1 MITAEVLED
10 FEPNFGLA
18 TYSCPLDIYT
28 ALPGMLL
35 MRSKRDEEDRCIWCM
50 MLPLFVGFIFSV
62 VAQIASLVYIY
73 VLIVEMKLERLEA
86 GVPACSGGDYFLRI
100 ICNCAC
106 FATIAQ
112 SLKESMNLR
121 TYIALMPKLNPE
133 HIPIL
138 KNINASF
145 VFRTVKHEVHDP
157 DESKF
162 EHDMECSKCKT
173 TPIVGNLYR
182 KCGGKFDIL
191 CENDFNAL
199 SDSEKLYFHKR
210 EIRKGES
217 LFFHKLIYGGITTG
231 MRCYMYLLFVL
242 KISIEIALLY
252 VGSAYI
258 LYADS
263 NENIILNA
271 LSLTFVAE
279 LDNLAYEYLTSSVV
293 KRELGLLPK
302 FGYNIQ
308 QVTDKGEFDCGNF
321 IVLMEQVF
329 GSWILL
335 AFFAGIPSLIYVNW
349 CTWQI

>member
-1 MITAEVLED
+1 MFTAEVLED

-138 KNINASF
+138 KNFNASF
-145 VFRTVKHEVHDP
+145 VSKLLNTKYTILTNPNSSMIWNVLNVRRPRLWEICI
-157 DESKF
+157 ESVA
-162 EHDMECSKCKT
+162 E
-173 TPIVGNLYR
+173 
-182 KCGGKFDIL
+182 
-191 CENDFNAL
+191 
-199 SDSEKLYFHKR
+199 
-210 EIRKGES
+210 
-217 LFFHKLIYGGITTG
+217 
-231 MRCYMYLLFVL
+231 
-242 KISIEIALLY
+242 
-252 VGSAYI
+252 
-258 LYADS
+258 
-263 NENIILNA
+263 
-271 LSLTFVAE
+271 SLTF
-279 LDNLAYEYLTSSVV
+279 YV
-293 KRELGLLPK
+293 KT
-302 FGYNIQ
+302 I
-308 QVTDKGEFDCGNF
+308 
-321 IVLMEQVF
+321 LMH
-329 GSWILL
+329 
-335 AFFAGIPSLIYVNW
+335 
-349 CTWQI
+349 